1 MKSYEQYNEEM
12 KLRSRNFC
20 VINVLYINISDYR
33 IMTYFLL
40 KKKNKI
46 LIEFKSIFLLLLCF
60 IVLLLLCEFH
70 KI

>member
-46 LIEFKSIFLLLLCF
+46 LI
-60 IVLLLLCEFH
+60 
-70 KI
+70 